1 MAVAPGDVARAP
13 SLVCVWRAGC
23 PCRTLQRLR
32 IPAPPQGS
40 GACSVAVF
48 GNLLGPN
55 LSKSLSLRLPSD
67 RRSQPPRPRGCG
79 PPEPVSRTG
88 RRHLPAAQP
97 RPAAPRPRGPSR
109 RHCSPHSASLPA
121 ASGRQLQPEEPDA
134 ESEEECSVSEAPRPP
149 PSLGRAYTAQGDLAP
164 FSRQVTE
171 GPVDEIIRPRPQGSS
186 PVYECATEGPGFGL
200 PVSLLDRG
208 PQAEGRLALGLQAA
222 GSPPA
227 SPCVA
232 TRPALLASGH
242 SCAP

>member
-1 MAVAPGDVARAP
+1 MWLEPPRLSACGELGVH
-13 SLVCVWRAGC
+13 AGRC
-23 PCRTLQRLR
+23 S
-32 IPAPPQGS
+32 GS
-40 GACSVAVF
+40 GSRLPLRGLAPALLLCLVTFLDQICPRVCCSVCPLTGGRSLPGPGAV
-48 GNLLGPN
+48 
-55 LSKSLSLRLPSD
+55 D
-67 RRSQPPRPRGCG
+67 
-79 PPEPVSRTG
+79 PPEPASRTG

-97 RPAAPRPRGPSR
+97 RPAAPRPRGLSR

-186 PVYECATEGPGFGL
+186 PVYECAAEGPGFGL